1 VACAVGTDLRVQVV
15 TEYPIA
21 VSSQIRV
28 ECAMA
33 TEIVVVTFAETA
45 YEVVGR
51 DAMMATCFPATG
63 AHQLAL
69 WKWDSLAFV
78 VLAVLTSPIGT
89 VLLAVPVLAMKH
101 SDCALLAGTA
111 HIGHMSV
118 VGRPP
123 ETSLPTTVR
132 QQSAAW
138 TGQIG

>member
-1 VACAVGTDLRVQVV
+1 
-15 TEYPIA
+15 
-21 VSSQIRV
+21 
-28 ECAMA
+28 MA

-101 SDCALLAGTA
+101 SDIALLAGTA
-111 HIGHMSV
+111 HVGHMSV